1 LRKTKGFPLEAND
14 LVHIET
20 GGGGGYGEPHARDK
34 AILRRDVL
42 EGYVSQSSAEQNYGG
57 L

>member
-1 LRKTKGFPLEAND
+1 MRKTKGFPLEAND